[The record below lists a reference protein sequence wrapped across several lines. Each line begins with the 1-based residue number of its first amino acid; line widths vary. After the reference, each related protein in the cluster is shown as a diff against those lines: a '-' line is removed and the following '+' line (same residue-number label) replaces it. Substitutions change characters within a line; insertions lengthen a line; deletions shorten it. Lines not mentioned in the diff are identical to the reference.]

1 MNKHPFQAQRPSLG
15 AVMDTAHSAALY
27 KREYIARES
36 DYTWFNA
43 DVSFPIG
50 RANHPRVS
58 RVNGLHRKLSSLHG
72 SAAFG
77 GAQLSAAGAF
87 GVCLCFLFPPADRWC
102 GREGRSC
109 RESGLY
115 VMSGRCT
122 PTNWVSTFISFC
134 FTRFRGVFFHH
145 RGEPPFRCFFLLLA
159 SGCVVVSVVQY
170 GAVGRMALT
179 LKLTSCPYQNGAT
192 NAKKKNKKRREAQR
206 AAQKGD

>member
-145 RGEPPFRCFFLLLA
+145 RGEPPFRCFFFIISKRLRGCQCRAIWGAGTYGTSAEADLLPLPKWRD
-159 SGCVVVSVVQY
+159 Q
-170 GAVGRMALT
+170 R
-179 LKLTSCPYQNGAT
+179 
-192 NAKKKNKKRREAQR
+192 KKKKRREAQR